1 MSAFFKYLMGHTIKG
16 QSPYKYR
23 PSATRRP
30 SGLTPINEENERK
43 NATRRRWNKLRQSV
57 GITSQAER
65 NLRAQE
71 AEAKKRNTKLQRLVT
86 ELNRNWA
93 KATATH
99 EAQKKRLYN
108 QAKAMNALRDP
119 NYVNAQNTAL
129 KFYKKHLAALHAAR
143 NMVVSELIR
152 NATSSQIRRNL
163 FAMGMERGRHG
174 TSEPNWQNWTN
185 KLWHLTEKRNMTNK
199 FFKSASRA

>member
-1 MSAFFKYLMGHTIKG
+1 MCAFFKYLMGHTIKG

-30 SGLTPINEENERK
+30 SGLSTINERS
-43 NATRRRWNKLRQSV
+43 NAERRWNKLRQSV
-57 GITSQAER
+57 KLISHAER
-65 NLRAQE
+65 NFRAQE
-71 AEAKKRNTKLQRLVT
+71 AEAKKRNAKLQRLVT

-99 EAQKKRLYN
+99 EAQKTRLYN

-129 KFYKKHLAALHAAR
+129 KFYKKHLAALHKAR
-143 NMVVSELIR
+143 NMVVRELVR
-152 NATSSQIRRNL
+152 NATSSQLRRNL
-163 FAMGMERGRHG
+163 FAMGVERGRHG
-174 TSEPNWQNWTN
+174 TSNNSWQNWTN
-185 KLWHLTEKRNMTNK
+185 KLWHATEKRNMTNK

>member
-23 PSATRRP
+23 PSATRRA
-30 SGLTPINEENERK
+30 SGLSPINERS
-43 NATRRRWNKLRQSV
+43 NAKKRWNKLRQSV
-57 GITSQAER
+57 KLNSQARR
-65 NLRAQE
+65 NLKAHE
-71 AEAKKRNTKLQRLVT
+71 AEAKRRNAKLQRLVT

-99 EAQKKRLYN
+99 EAQKKRLHN
-108 QAKAMNALRDP
+108 QAKTMNALRDP
-119 NYVNAQNTAL
+119 NYVNAQNSAL
-129 KFYKKHLAALHAAR
+129 KIYKKNLAALHAAR
-143 NMVVSELIR
+143 NMVVRELIR

-174 TSEPNWQNWTN
+174 TTQNNWQNWTN
-185 KLWHLTEKRNMTNK
+185 KLWHATEMKSKANQ
-199 FFKSASRA
+199 FFKTASRA